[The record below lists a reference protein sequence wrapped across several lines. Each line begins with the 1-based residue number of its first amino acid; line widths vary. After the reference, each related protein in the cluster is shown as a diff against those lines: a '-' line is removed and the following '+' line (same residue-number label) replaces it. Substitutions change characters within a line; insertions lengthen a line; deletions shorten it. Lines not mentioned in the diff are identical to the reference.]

1 MESPLNLVMNNND
14 IAEVSVLIRKDL
26 SLDNDAL
33 ALQPTMEEFK
43 EKLIQ
48 IIRYFLDKEFE
59 RLLQAMYRI
68 DINEN
73 KLKIAL
79 ASDPPENVASTIADL
94 IIERELQKVETRR
107 KYRQ

>member
-1 MESPLNLVMNNND
+1 MNNND
-14 IAEVSVLIRKDL
+14 TSEVSVLIRRDL
-26 SLDNDAL
+26 SLDDDAL
-33 ALQPTMEEFK
+33 ALQLTMDELK
-43 EKLIQ
+43 EKLTQ

-73 KLKIAL
+73 KLKIVL
-79 ASDPPENVASTIADL
+79 ASNPPENVAPTIANL

>member
-1 MESPLNLVMNNND
+1 MNNND
-14 IAEVSVLIRKDL
+14 TSEVSVLIRRDL
-26 SLDNDAL
+26 SLDDDAL
-33 ALQPTMEEFK
+33 ALQLTMDELK
-43 EKLIQ
+43 EKLTQ

-73 KLKIAL
+73 KLKIVL
-79 ASDPPENVASTIADL
+79 ASNSPENVAPTIANL